1 MMLSG
6 SLSQQNSQEHESAPD
21 DALEQ
26 GKHHA
31 QNLTIVGFPPPPI
44 DVKMDWAG
52 ILEL

>member
-31 QNLTIVGFPPPPI
+31 QNLTIVGFPPPRLTLRWIGP
-44 DVKMDWAG
+44 G
-52 ILEL
+52 F